1 MGAGSAIFLWQ
12 MAWSLEVRGT
22 LFQHKDIHKATWVSA
37 NGRVKNQID
46 HLLISRHM
54 RSAVL
59 DARVQKGADINSDH
73 FLVRTNIRLRLIK
86 YVSMNKF
93 KPMFNTDRLKDRD
106 TRRMNCE
113 AVRRRQES
121 SRAEEI
127 EEL

>member
-1 MGAGSAIFLWQ
+1 MGAENGERLCDFS
-12 MAWSLEVRGT
+12 MANGLVIRGT

-46 HLLISRHM
+46 HLLISRQL

-73 FLVRTNIRLRLIK
+73 FLVRTNIRLRLVK
-86 YVSMNKF
+86 YVNMTKF
-93 KPMFNTDRLKDRD
+93 KSRFNTNRLKDRD

-113 AVRRRQES
+113 AVRRRLE
-121 SRAEEI
+121 
-127 EEL
+127 